1 MNTPKISAIVPVY
14 NAERYLP
21 MLVDSILAQTFRDFE
36 LLLVDDGST
45 DSSPAICDAYAEKD
59 ERVRVIHKANGGVSS
74 ARNRGIEEARGE
86 FVFFADNDDYV
97 FPDCFATAVETIG
110 ERDFLI
116 FEACCTQRSE
126 FNPNPQNRS
135 TDTTDRIEANSLDE
149 IKAKIGDMAEATVIW
164 ICLYKRNILVENNIF
179 FENVKSEDILFNRK
193 YFNHINSFVQI
204 SHYQGYYWVLNSH
217 SQSTETSYFVDKD
230 WVARMDEE
238 IHISDKRL
246 ESEDHSWRKHRINYL
261 IACYFMRYLLKGY
274 YSELPLPRKERKARW
289 AWLRQNRLFQEVNRE
304 FAGKTRSMKVLF
316 WLCQHGLFGAADALL
331 KIAIRH

>member
-1 MNTPKISAIVPVY
+1 VPVY

-45 DSSPAICDAYAEKD
+45 DSSPALCDAYAARD

-86 FVFFADNDDYV
+86 YVFFADNDDYV

-116 FEACCTQRSE
+116 FEACSTLRSE

-149 IKAKIGDMAEATVIW
+149 IKAKIDVLREGTVIW
-164 ICLYKRNILVENNIF
+164 ICLYKRKILVENNVF
-179 FENVKSEDILFNRK
+179 FENVKSEDILFNRR
-193 YFNHINSFVQI
+193 YFNYINSFVQI
-204 SHYQGYYWVLNSH
+204 SKYQGYYWFLTPH
-217 SQSTETSYFVDKD
+217 SQGSGSAYYVDKD

-238 IHISDKRL
+238 IHISDERL
-246 ESEDHSWRKHRINYL
+246 GFEDHSWRQYYINKLVTMCLLRYL
-261 IACYFMRYLLKGY
+261 IKGY
-274 YSELPLPRKERKARW
+274 YADYPLPRKERKARW
-289 AWLRQNRLFQEVNRE
+289 VWLRQNRLFQEVNRE